1 LCVLAERERRAAER
15 EEERDHPDH
24 GARARRESTQAIH
37 GCSFRWRS
45 IGRFH
50 PMSDGTAM
58 RRRGLTKTHK
68 RMLGAAGSIAV
79 VVLVFAFVLPRIADY
94 RDVFDVLRDL
104 AWQDWALL
112 AGAVVLNLAT
122 FPPPWMAALPGLGY
136 REGMAMTQAS
146 TALSIVSPAG
156 AAVGMAASYS
166 MLRSWKFP
174 SAAVALAVAVTG
186 IWNQLANLV
195 FPIVGLALLSL
206 ENETHRALQT
216 AAIVGL
222 AVLIVVVTC
231 FALVLSRET
240 WANSIGDRAA
250 RLATR
255 VLRLVR
261 KGAVGWGGASF
272 VRFRSDALG
281 LLRHRWHVITV
292 ATLAGHLTVFVL
304 LLVCLRVTG
313 VTGSEVTVIEAFA
326 AWALVRILGALPL
339 TPAGVGI
346 VEVGLTGALV
356 AFGAP
361 NAEAVAATLLYR
373 ALTVLPTL
381 ALGLLAAATWRTHHP
396 GEAIGSP
403 SDP

>member
-1 LCVLAERERRAAER
+1 
-15 EEERDHPDH
+15 
-24 GARARRESTQAIH
+24 
-37 GCSFRWRS
+37 
-45 IGRFH
+45 
-50 PMSDGTAM
+50 MSDGTAT
-58 RRRGLTKTHK
+58 RRRGLTRNHK
-68 RMLGAAGSIAV
+68 RILGAAGSIAV

-94 RDVFDVLRDL
+94 RDVFEVVRDL
-104 AWQDWALL
+104 SWQDWTLL

-166 MLRSWKFP
+166 MLRSWKYP
-174 SAAVALAVAVTG
+174 AAAVGLAVAVAG
-186 IWNQLANLV
+186 LWNQLANLA
-195 FPIVGLALLSL
+195 FPVVALALLTL
-206 ENETHRALQT
+206 EDESHPALQT
-216 AAIVGL
+216 AALVGVVVL
-222 AVLIVVVTC
+222 AVAVVG
-231 FALVLSRET
+231 FALVLSRAER
-240 WANSIGDRAA
+240 ARRIGGLAAGLASRA
-250 RLATR
+250 
-255 VLRLVR
+255 LRLVR
-261 KGAVGWGGASF
+261 RAPVEWGGESF
-272 VRFRSDALG
+272 VRFRSRALV
-281 LLRHRWHVITV
+281 LLRRRWHVITL

-313 VTGSEVTVIEAFA
+313 VTESEVTTIEAFA

-396 GEAIGSP
+396 GETIGSP

>member
-1 LCVLAERERRAAER
+1 
-15 EEERDHPDH
+15 
-24 GARARRESTQAIH
+24 
-37 GCSFRWRS
+37 
-45 IGRFH
+45 
-50 PMSDGTAM
+50 MSDGTA

-68 RMLGAAGSIAV
+68 RLLGAAGSIAV
-79 VVLVFAFVLPRIADY
+79 VVLVFVFVLPQFADY
-94 RDVFDVLRDL
+94 RDVLDVVRALG
-104 AWQDWALL
+104 WQDWLVL
-112 AGAVVLNLAT
+112 AGAVVVNLAT

-136 REGMAMTQAS
+136 REAMAMTQAS

-166 MLRSWKFP
+166 MLRSWKFG
-174 SAAVALAVAVTG
+174 AGAVALAVAIAG
-186 IWNQLANLV
+186 MWNQLANLA
-195 FPIVGLALLSL
+195 FPVVALALLTSQD
-206 ENETHRALQT
+206 EDHPALRT
-216 AAIVGL
+216 AALIGV
-222 AVLIVVVTC
+222 AVLIVAVTA
-231 FALVLSRET
+231 FALVLSRAR
-240 WANSIGDRAA
+240 WAQRIGD
-250 RLATR
+250 LAGR
-255 VLRLVR
+255 WADRILGVVR
-261 KGAVGWGGASF
+261 RGPVEWGGSSF
-272 VRFRSDALG
+272 VRFRQQALG
-281 LLRHRWHVITV
+281 LLRRRWHVITV

-313 VTGSEVTVIEAFA
+313 VSSGEITVTEAFA

-339 TPAGVGI
+339 TPAGVGF

-373 ALTVLPTL
+373 ALTVFPTL

>member
-1 LCVLAERERRAAER
+1 M
-15 EEERDHPDH
+15 P
-24 GARARRESTQAIH
+24 
-37 GCSFRWRS
+37 
-45 IGRFH
+45 
-50 PMSDGTAM
+50 DGTEM

-68 RMLGAAGSIAV
+68 RMLGAGGSIAV
-79 VVLVFAFVLPRIADY
+79 VVLVFAFVLPKIADY
-94 RDVFDVLRDL
+94 RDVFDVLRELD
-104 AWQDWALL
+104 WQDWALL

-174 SAAVALAVAVTG
+174 SAAVALAVAVAG
-186 IWNQLANLV
+186 IWNQLANLA
-195 FPIVGLALLSL
+195 FPVVALALLTL
-206 ENETHRALQT
+206 EDETHRALQT
-216 AAIVGL
+216 AALVGL
-222 AVLIVVVTC
+222 VVLVVAVAC
-231 FALVLSRET
+231 FALVLSRDG
-240 WANSIGDRAA
+240 WASSIGDRAS
-250 RLATR
+250 RLANR
-255 VLRLVR
+255 VLRLAR
-261 KGAVGWGGASF
+261 KGPVGWGAASF

-281 LLRHRWHVITV
+281 LLRRRWHVITL

-313 VTGSEVTVIEAFA
+313 VTDAEVTEIEAFA
-326 AWALVRILGALPL
+326 AWALVRILGAVPL

-396 GEAIGSP
+396 RDSIGSS

>member
-1 LCVLAERERRAAER
+1 
-15 EEERDHPDH
+15 
-24 GARARRESTQAIH
+24 
-37 GCSFRWRS
+37 
-45 IGRFH
+45 
-50 PMSDGTAM
+50 MSDGTAT
-58 RRRGLTKTHK
+58 RRRGLTKSHK

-94 RDVFDVLRDL
+94 RDVLEVVRDL
-104 AWQDWALL
+104 SWEDWAVL
-112 AGAVVLNLAT
+112 AGAVVLNLST

-174 SAAVALAVAVTG
+174 AAAVGLAVAVTG
-186 IWNQLANLV
+186 IWNQFANLA
-195 FPIVGLALLSL
+195 FPVVALALLTVEDES
-206 ENETHRALQT
+206 HPALQT
-216 AAIVGL
+216 AALIGL
-222 AVLIVVVTC
+222 AVLVVAVTG
-231 FALVLSRET
+231 FGLVLSRAER
-240 WANSIGDRAA
+240 ARRIGDLTA
-250 RLATR
+250 RLAGR
-255 VLRLVR
+255 ALRLVR
-261 KGAVGWGGASF
+261 RGPVEWRGESF
-272 VRFRSDALG
+272 VSFRSRALG
-281 LLRHRWHVITV
+281 LLRRRWHVITV
-292 ATLAGHLTVFVL
+292 GTLAGHLTVFVL

-313 VTGSEVTVIEAFA
+313 VSDAEVTAIEAFA

-396 GEAIGSP
+396 GEAIDSP